1 MLLLGF
7 EQKIIYNSSAHIVL
21 QFAAQYDRIYT
32 RKGGADIMAARS
44 ANVNVRVEPDVKEQ
58 AEAILEKLGVSVSS
72 FINMTYRQVILRKGI
87 PFAVTVP
94 SELRTRDTMTDAEF
108 DAMMAEGLKQAKAGQ
123 SALADEAFDRILEKL
138 G

>member
-1 MLLLGF
+1 
-7 EQKIIYNSSAHIVL
+7 
-21 QFAAQYDRIYT
+21 
-32 RKGGADIMAARS
+32 MAAKS

-58 AEAILEKLGVSVSS
+58 AEAILEQLGVSVSS

-94 SELRTRDTMTDAEF
+94 SEVRTRDTMTDAEF
-108 DAMMAEGLKQAKAGQ
+108 DTMMVQRLKQAKAGQ
-123 SALADEAFDRILEKL
+123 SVPADEAFDRILGKL

>member
-1 MLLLGF
+1 MVTEKERCIVSESEGCRFGGIPSCFYLVLNT
-7 EQKIIYNSSAHIVL
+7 KIIYDSSTHIVL
-21 QFAAQYDRIYT
+21 QSAAQYDRIYT

-87 PFAVTVP
+87 PFTVTVP
-94 SELRTRDTMTDAEF
+94 SEL
-108 DAMMAEGLKQAKAGQ
+108 
-123 SALADEAFDRILEKL
+123 
-138 G
+138 